1 MNRVKKLFE
10 LSIGLLLEVD
20 MLLND
25 VGNPFD
31 PTFAEHIESLIE
43 LVDISLN
50 VIQNAVGS
58 VLSFFALFENLH
70 YIYLL
75 IFKINLVQAF
85 WIDHVI

>member
-25 VGNPFD
+25 VGNPFN
-31 PTFAEHIESLIE
+31 PAFAEHIESLIE

-85 WIDHVI
+85 WIYHVI